1 MKTRQKRQQ
10 ILSFHEG
17 SNEEY
22 SAFIT
27 KNASVLRAFVLHFD
41 SPLDKKLQALCVDL
55 GLCYIVGALPEG
67 RITKIE
73 DLDSVSSESN
83 SSESK
88 APNADTTV
96 ASTISPKIIHKVRS
110 GEEIYTQSDIVI
122 LGDLANGAHIST
134 SGNVTIFGDCEG
146 AIEVGGEFLI
156 MRNLKS
162 GHIRFGTEM
171 LQETI
176 IAKLNANSHLKI
188 IIKNSGKIL
197 VKELL

>member
-73 DLDSVSSESN
+73 DLDSVSSES
-83 SSESK
+83 K

-122 LGDLANGAHIST
+122 LGDVANGAHIST